1 MTRLISLLILAGLLA
16 GCSYFPSL
24 DKVIP
29 DRRTEYEKAKPM
41 PDLEIPPDLTAE
53 APNNSTSIPGE
64 GASLSQYQHARAQR
78 NQEVAPTAA
87 AASPGPASPGLSNQ
101 QWVSVNGSR
110 QEIWPKLESFFKN
123 KGFGLDLDDVSLGVL
138 ETTWSQPE
146 GSGADV
152 YRDKYRIVTDAG
164 ATPGVT
170 VLYIT
175 NQRQVQEGQ
184 GKNGAD
190 WLNQGKNIEAEKLL
204 SGELN
209 VYLNGDSAAGHT
221 VESDQH
227 NPAAGSTGES
237 DQGNPA
243 AGSTGESDQGNPAA
257 GNPGESN
264 QDSPAAPKKQ
274 ADLQNPAQN

>member
-53 APNNSTSIPGE
+53 APNKSMNIPGE
-64 GASLSQYQHARAQR
+64 GASLSQYQRARAQR
-78 NQEVAPTAA
+78 DQAVAPTAA
-87 AASPGPASPGLSNQ
+87 ATTPGATTPGAASAGLSNQ

-110 QEIWPKLESFFKN
+110 QEIWPKLEAFFKN

-170 VLYIT
+170 VLFIT
-175 NQRQVQEGQ
+175 NQRQVQAGQ
-184 GKNGAD
+184 DKTGAD

-209 VYLNGDSAAGHT
+209 VYLNRDSAAGNT
-221 VESDQH
+221 VESDQP
-227 NPAAGSTGES
+227 NPATDGTGAS
-237 DQGNPA
+237 DQ
-243 AGSTGESDQGNPAA
+243 DNPAA
-257 GNPGESN
+257 GNTTGPE
-264 QDSPAAPKKQ
+264 QDNPQPAKKQ
-274 ADLQNPAQN
+274 AELQNTGEN